1 MKKPL
6 YVVGHKNPDT
16 DSIASSIA
24 YANYKNELNIFAK
37 AYKNGALNSETKF
50 LLKRFNFSKP
60 PLIHTAKCSLMDID
74 IDDCLLVTKEMTMK
88 RVLDAILKRKNKGV
102 FVVDDEKR
110 LIGIVSISDL
120 TSILTVDEKVLIEKM
135 RNVKFENIIE
145 TLQAEVLYRA
155 KDFKTNGVIH
165 FIPSLYSNLKI
176 EANSIAVTGNVPDI
190 QRHMI
195 NSNTALII
203 ICGENWVD
211 NVTVEMAREK
221 GINII
226 HTPLSV
232 LKTSQLIYQSPSIE
246 KVMHLDVISFCKTE
260 TVDAV
265 SVRIAKT
272 RHRTYPVLDE
282 EEKVVGSISRYHL
295 FNYQK
300 KEFILVDHNEE
311 SQSVNDIEYGDVIE
325 IIDHHRIGG
334 IETSNPIDITCKIV
348 GSTCSIVTSKYFE
361 KNINLTP
368 NMAGLLL
375 GGIISDTMNLMS
387 PTTTKFDIEMA
398 GRLCEVASV
407 DKDVL
412 YGEMVDS
419 SDSLLNKTN
428 QELLYEDFK
437 EFRIR
442 DCRIAIGQLS
452 CKNKDEYYS
461 VRDGLREY
469 LKEVCNTQNYDL
481 ILIMFTS
488 PLGTGSYFLDYGK
501 KEWIIRDAFRDILI
515 DDFAPN
521 ILSRKKQVLPVV
533 IDTISK

>member
-24 YANYKNELNIFAK
+24 YANFKNELNIFAK

-50 LLKRFNFSKP
+50 LLNRFNFSTP
-60 PLIHTAKCSLMDID
+60 PLIHSAKCSLMDID

-88 RVLDAILKRKNKGV
+88 TTLDAILKRKNKGV
-102 FVVDDEKR
+102 FVVDEKKH

-120 TSILTVDEKVLIEKM
+120 TSILTVDEKVLIEQM
-135 RNVKFENIIE
+135 STVKFENIVE
-145 TLQAEVLYRA
+145 TLKAEVLFKA
-155 KDFKTNGVIH
+155 KEFKTNGVIH

-176 EANSIAVTGNVPDI
+176 ESNSIAVTGNVPDV

-195 NSNTALII
+195 SSKVSMII

-211 NVTVEMAREK
+211 NVTVNLAKEN
-221 GINII
+221 GVSII

-232 LKTSQLIYQSPSIE
+232 LQTSQLIYQSPSIE
-246 KVMHLDVISFCKTE
+246 KVMHTEVISFSKTE
-260 TVDAV
+260 TVDAA
-265 SVRIAKT
+265 STRIAKT
-272 RHRTYPVLDE
+272 RHRTYPVINEDNE
-282 EEKVVGSISRYHL
+282 VVGSISRYHL

-300 KEFILVDHNEE
+300 KEFALVDHNEE
-311 SQSVNDIEYGDVIE
+311 SQSVNDIEYGEVIE
-325 IIDHHRIGG
+325 IIDHHRLGG
-334 IETSNPIDITCKIV
+334 IETTNPIDITCKIV

-361 KNINLTP
+361 NNINLTP

-398 GRLCEVASV
+398 GRLCEIASV
-407 DKDVL
+407 DKDEL
-412 YGEMVDS
+412 YSEMIDS
-419 SDSLLNKTN
+419 SDSLSNKTS

-452 CKNKDEYYS
+452 CKDKEEYYAVKDS
-461 VRDGLREY
+461 LRLY
-469 LKEVCNTQNYDL
+469 LKEVCETQNYDL

-488 PLGTGSYFLDYGK
+488 PLGLGSYFLSYGK
-501 KEWIIRDAFRDILI
+501 KEWIIKDAFREILI

-521 ILSRKKQVLPVV
+521 ILSRKKQVLPVI